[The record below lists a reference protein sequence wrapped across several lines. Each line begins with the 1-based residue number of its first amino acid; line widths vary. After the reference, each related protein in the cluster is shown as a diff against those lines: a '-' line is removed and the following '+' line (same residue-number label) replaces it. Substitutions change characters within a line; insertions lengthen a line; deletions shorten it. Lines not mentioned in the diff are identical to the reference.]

1 MVVGHLLACW
11 QPGVNY
17 KHGRKKETFG
27 IYLSST
33 LKGKQVGLLGVC
45 HNKAEKATWESTN
58 HEMDRFGKIFI
69 NEIGV
74 VASVS
79 ALGGWRQAEG
89 SEVSRSFFLDAKL
102 KSQPGIHETLSQNKQ
117 KISK

>member
-1 MVVGHLLACW
+1 
-11 QPGVNY
+11 
-17 KHGRKKETFG
+17 
-27 IYLSST
+27 
-33 LKGKQVGLLGVC
+33 
-45 HNKAEKATWESTN
+45 
-58 HEMDRFGKIFI
+58 MDRFGKIFI